1 MIIGSLTQTKRF
13 EILHPDFK
21 KVFEYVRSGNWQQ
34 VTAGKIILEEDKI
47 WVNVDEVTGKSREAA
62 KLEAHNRFIDIQ
74 IPLLQ
79 EETFGWEE
87 RGRLAMEEEEGY
99 QVQNDILFY
108 KERPDLYFTLPVG
121 DFVIFFPEDAH
132 APCIG
137 NGKMKKMVVKVKL

>member
-34 VTAGKIILEEDKI
+34 VIAGKIILEEDKI

-108 KERPDLYFTLPVG
+108 RERPALYFTLPVG

>member
-62 KLEAHNRFIDIQ
+62 KLEAHNRFS
-74 IPLLQ
+74 PG
-79 EETFGWEE
+79 E
-87 RGRLAMEEEEGY
+87 
-99 QVQNDILFY
+99 
-108 KERPDLYFTLPVG
+108 
-121 DFVIFFPEDAH
+121 FVIFFPEDAH

>member
-108 KERPDLYFTLPVG
+108 RERPALYFTLPVG

>member
-108 KERPDLYFTLPVG
+108 QERPASYFTLPVG

>member
-21 KVFEYVRSGNWQQ
+21 KVFEYVRSGDWQQ

-108 KERPDLYFTLPVG
+108 QERSALYFTLPVG

>member
-47 WVNVDEVTGKSREAA
+47 WVNVDEVTGKSREA
-62 KLEAHNRFIDIQ
+62 
-74 IPLLQ
+74 
-79 EETFGWEE
+79 
-87 RGRLAMEEEEGY
+87 MEEEEGY

-108 KERPDLYFTLPVG
+108 QERPALYFTLPVG

>member
-21 KVFEYVRSGNWQQ
+21 KVFEYVRSGDWQQ

-108 KERPDLYFTLPVG
+108 QKISGILSSIGRCSCSLHRER
-121 DFVIFFPEDAH
+121 
-132 APCIG
+132 
-137 NGKMKKMVVKVKL
+137 

>member
-62 KLEAHNRFIDIQ
+62 NWKHITGLSISRSPYCRRKLSGGKSGAAWRWKKKKAIRYKMISCFIRNG
-74 IPLLQ
+74 LLCILRCRL
-79 EETFGWEE
+79 ET
-87 RGRLAMEEEEGY
+87 L
-99 QVQNDILFY
+99 
-108 KERPDLYFTLPVG
+108 
-121 DFVIFFPEDAH
+121 
-132 APCIG
+132 
-137 NGKMKKMVVKVKL
+137 

>member
-87 RGRLAMEEEEGY
+87 RGRLAMEERRRLSGTKMISCFIR
-99 QVQNDILFY
+99 NGLLCILRCRL
-108 KERPDLYFTLPVG
+108 ETL
-121 DFVIFFPEDAH
+121 
-132 APCIG
+132 
-137 NGKMKKMVVKVKL
+137 

>member
-21 KVFEYVRSGNWQQ
+21 KVFEYVRSGDWQQ

-108 KERPDLYFTLPVG
+108 QERRALYVTLPVG

>member
-21 KVFEYVRSGNWQQ
+21 KVFEYVRSGDWQQ

-99 QVQNDILFY
+99 QVQNDILFIRNGLLCILRCRL
-108 KERPDLYFTLPVG
+108 ETL
-121 DFVIFFPEDAH
+121 
-132 APCIG
+132 
-137 NGKMKKMVVKVKL
+137 

>member
-13 EILHPDFK
+13 EIMHPDFK
-21 KVFEYVRSGNWQQ
+21 KVFEYVRSGN
-34 VTAGKIILEEDKI
+34 
-47 WVNVDEVTGKSREAA
+47 
-62 KLEAHNRFIDIQ
+62 
-74 IPLLQ
+74 LQ

-108 KERPDLYFTLPVG
+108 QERPALYFTLPVG

>member
-108 KERPDLYFTLPVG
+108 ILRCRLETL
-121 DFVIFFPEDAH
+121 
-132 APCIG
+132 
-137 NGKMKKMVVKVKL
+137 